1 MTFEAPG
8 PGEWQLEAGHRGR
21 RPLTAFLGAAH
32 CRAFERGNEQLLAR
46 YGLPLAGVRAVLV
59 NGCEY
64 VRPYGIGEGNRPKP
78 APPLPVLK
86 LLVRLHPELRR
97 RNRAAVNAWRDKR
110 WRSEVDEWFDRE
122 RSAAIERNLSL
133 QRVDLVHGSDEELVS
148 HIADLLAHYETAL
161 TNLMVNHG
169 GDLMPVGD
177 YLSHATGWGIGVDH
191 ASALLRGSS
200 PATIETTRLL
210 APAARAIAA
219 AVSMPT
225 SVDMVRALD
234 PTARDAVDGWLER
247 HGHRLLTSDDIDRA
261 MLSERPALQLAT
273 LLALAATPAIDQ
285 SPPDPM
291 PIREQVP
298 TDHRSLFDDLLTEA
312 RYGLRQRD
320 DKVGICLNWPAGLI
334 RRAVLE
340 AGARLTHKGLIQH
353 PEHAVELA
361 PDEVGPLL
369 FSGTGPTASQLAE
382 RASWRDEI
390 ERAVPP
396 SRLGS
401 PETPPPLTPCRRP
414 WLERPPPC
422 SLLCPPNRPSRFV
435 APGSALGSTK
445 AGPAWR
451 PP

>member
-161 TNLMVNHG
+161 TNLMANHG

-225 SVDMVRALD
+225 AVDMVRALD
-234 PTARDAVDGWLER
+234 PTART
-247 HGHRLLTSDDIDRA
+247 RLTAGSNDTGTACSRA
-261 MLSERPALQLAT
+261 MTSTGPCCLSGPRYSWRPCSPSQLR
-273 LLALAATPAIDQ
+273 
-285 SPPDPM
+285 PPSTS
-291 PIREQVP
+291 RHP
-298 TDHRSLFDDLLTEA
+298 TRC
-312 RYGLRQRD
+312 RYGNR
-320 DKVGICLNWPAGLI
+320 
-334 RRAVLE
+334 
-340 AGARLTHKGLIQH
+340 
-353 PEHAVELA
+353 
-361 PDEVGPLL
+361 
-369 FSGTGPTASQLAE
+369 
-382 RASWRDEI
+382 
-390 ERAVPP
+390 
-396 SRLGS
+396 
-401 PETPPPLTPCRRP
+401 
-414 WLERPPPC
+414 
-422 SLLCPPNRPSRFV
+422 CPPIIGRYSTTSSQRPDT
-435 APGSALGSTK
+435 ACGSETTRSESA
-445 AGPAWR
+445 
-451 PP
+451 